1 LKFADDTKLF
11 GIVNNQNDSQIL
23 QRDLHKLTTWSH
35 DWQMSFNVDKCKVMH
50 VGRTNIH
57 SKYYMN
63 DAELGDTTEEKDLGV
78 LITDNLLVAKHCAY
92 AYSKG
97 NRILGMIKRT
107 IISRDIRILLNLYK
121 TLVRPHLEYC
131 SPAWSPHYQKD
142 KQLLEKVQHRFT
154 RLFPD
159 LRSLCYQDRLKRL
172 GLWSL
177 EERRNRADLLEV
189 FKLKAGLTNI
199 SLQTFFDRIVDSKT
213 RGHSWKIVKNRNK
226 LDIRKYFFS
235 ERVVNRWNKLAQDD
249 VDQSSVIGFKKA
261 LEKRRIIEMDF
272 FMD

>member
-1 LKFADDTKLF
+1 
-11 GIVNNQNDSQIL
+11 
-23 QRDLHKLTTWSH
+23 
-35 DWQMSFNVDKCKVMH
+35 MH
-50 VGRTNIH
+50 VGRTNLH

-63 DAELGDTTEEKDLGV
+63 EIALGNTVEEKDLGV
-78 LITDNLLVAKHCAY
+78 IVADNLMTAKHCAF

-107 IISRDIRILLNLYK
+107 IISRDIHILLNLYK

-159 LRSLCYQDRLKRL
+159 LRSICYQDRLRQL

-177 EERRNRADLLEV
+177 QERRNRADLLEV
-189 FKLKAGLTNI
+189 FKLKAGLSNVTF
-199 SLQTFFDRIVDSKT
+199 QTFFDRNVDSRT
-213 RGHSWKIVKNRNK
+213 RGHTWKITKNRSK

-235 ERVVNRWNKLAQDD
+235 ERVVNRWNKLSQND
-249 VDQSSVIGFKKA
+249 VDQTTVNGFKRA
-261 LEKRRIIEMDF
+261 LERRRSVEMDF